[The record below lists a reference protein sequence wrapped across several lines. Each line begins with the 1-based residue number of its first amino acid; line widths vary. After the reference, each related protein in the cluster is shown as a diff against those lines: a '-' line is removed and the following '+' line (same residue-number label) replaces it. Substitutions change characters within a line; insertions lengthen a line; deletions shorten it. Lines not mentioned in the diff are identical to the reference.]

1 MSKKKMYWLLS
12 FILFTFTLLAVVIV
26 YEVNEYKKGTVNVFD
41 DDNNLIDPD
50 LNGEESKDELN
61 TDTIDSSDN
70 EEIKNEDLNDDDSD
84 INQDITKDEENKEIT
99 MVFTGDIYL
108 SNYVT
113 SAYDK
118 EGIDGIVSKEV
129 LDELSN
135 ADVTMVNQ
143 EFAFS
148 NRGTAAPDK
157 QFTFRLSP
165 AYISTFLEMGIDIA
179 TLANNHTLDFGRD
192 ALLDSITTLRE
203 NNIAYVGAGEDITRA
218 RETKYMDV
226 KGKNIAFL
234 AASRVIPVTDWNAT
248 SSNPGLFTTYDPTAL
263 IEEIK
268 IAKVKSDFIVVYVH
282 WGLERKSHPEEY
294 QRKLAQQYI
303 NAGADIVV
311 GSHPHVLQGVE
322 YYNGKPIIYS
332 LGNFIFNNNI
342 EQTAILKVVLTE
354 DNEVKVYLLP
364 CKAVNAKTS
373 FMDKSLYDSFYS
385 YMENISFGVTFYEG
399 EAIIN

>member
-1 MSKKKMYWLLS
+1 MSKKKMYWMLS
-12 FILFTFTLLAVVIV
+12 FVIFTFTLLAVVIV
-26 YEVNEYKKGTVNVFD
+26 YEVNEYKNRTVNVMD
-41 DDNNLIDPD
+41 ENNNLIDSD
-50 LNGEESKDELN
+50 SDGEEIEDEFN
-61 TDTIDSSDN
+61 TD
-70 EEIKNEDLNDDDSD
+70 EEFTNEDSN
-84 INQDITKDEENKEIT
+84 INPDETPDVTEDEEDKEIT

-118 EGIDGIVSKEV
+118 EGIDGIVSKEL

-135 ADVTMVNQ
+135 ADVTMANQ

-165 AYISTFLEMGIDIA
+165 TYISTFLDMGIDIA

-192 ALLDSITTLRE
+192 ALLDSIDTLRE

-234 AASRVIPVTDWNAT
+234 AASRVIPVTEWNAT
-248 SSNPGLFTTYDPTAL
+248 STSPGLFTTYDPTAL

-268 IAKVKSDFIVVYVH
+268 SAKDKSDFIVVYVH

-303 NAGADIVV
+303 DAGADIVI

-342 EQTAILKVVLTE
+342 EQTAILKVVLTK

-373 FMDKSLYDSFYS
+373 FMDKSLYDSFYT
-385 YMENISFGVTFYEG
+385 YMEDISYGVSFHEG
-399 EAIIN
+399 EAINK